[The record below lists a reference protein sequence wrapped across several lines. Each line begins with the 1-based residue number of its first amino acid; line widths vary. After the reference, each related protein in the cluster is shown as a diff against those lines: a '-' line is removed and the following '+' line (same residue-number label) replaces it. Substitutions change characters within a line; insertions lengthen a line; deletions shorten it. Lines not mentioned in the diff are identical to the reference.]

1 MSLEHYFTT
10 PFIVLR
16 ETAADGSWG
25 SQAQRSV
32 VCTSQGWIQPGSGRP
47 VFKDGKEVAVTTHH
61 LLCPV
66 DADVRALDEI
76 EAEGKRYNVL
86 SAFDAAGMGHHLEV
100 DLELKA

>member
-1 MSLEHYFTT
+1 MSLEQYFTT

-16 ETAADGSWG
+16 ESPADGSWG
-25 SQAQRSV
+25 SEGQSNAVSI
-32 VCTSQGWIQPGSGRP
+32 SKGWIQPGSGRP

-66 DADVRALDEI
+66 DVKVQALDVI
-76 EAEGKRYNVL
+76 EADGKRYKVL

>member
-10 PFIVLR
+10 PFTVLR
-16 ETAADGSWG
+16 VTPADGSWG
-25 SQAQRSV
+25 SQAQRSE
-32 VCTSQGWIQPGSGRP
+32 VCSSKGWIQPGSGRP
-47 VFKDGKEVAVTTHH
+47 VLQDGKEGAVTTHH

-66 DADVRALDEI
+66 SVEVQALDVI
-76 EAEGKRYNVL
+76 EAEGQRYKVL

>member
-10 PFIVLR
+10 PFTVFR
-16 ETAADGSWG
+16 ETPADGSWG
-25 SQAQRSV
+25 SQAQRSE
-32 VCTSQGWIQPGSGRP
+32 VCSSKGWIQPGSGRP
-47 VFKDGKEVAVTTHH
+47 LELDGKEVAVTTHH